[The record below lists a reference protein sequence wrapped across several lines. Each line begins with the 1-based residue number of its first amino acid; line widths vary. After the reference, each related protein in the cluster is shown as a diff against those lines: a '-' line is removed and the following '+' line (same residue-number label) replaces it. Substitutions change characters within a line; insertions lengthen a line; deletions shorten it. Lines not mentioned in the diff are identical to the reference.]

1 MSDQAIALPSLKIS
15 QPLAEAIRDA
25 AKGAHPEAGLNP
37 LAPSLR
43 PEAEKA
49 HARLNAILAP
59 SDPAV
64 IVQWIA
70 PLAALLGSKPGTPKG
85 EELRINVQAM
95 AMVLADLPA
104 CCWTAENQRSAGRQ
118 FQYWPSP
125 KEITDVVLGTARPFQ
140 EERLAL
146 ARLLRIEP
154 RRGSPEERA
163 ETPEEKA
170 AHAELN
176 RATVQALKDAAAQRE
191 REATP
196 SGGKLGP
203 NTISAQQR
211 IATYR
216 RLGQHAVADAI
227 ARSNGLEDAASPGC
241 RVGGV

>member
-1 MSDQAIALPSLKIS
+1 MPDQNIALPSQTIS

-25 AKGAHPEAGLNP
+25 AKGAHADAGLNP
-37 LAPSLR
+37 LAVWLR

-49 HARLNAILAP
+49 HARLDRILAP

-70 PLAALLGSKPGTPKG
+70 PLAVLLGSKPGTPKG
-85 EELRINVQAM
+85 EELRANVQAQ

-125 KEITDVVLGTARPFQ
+125 KEITDLVIATARPYQ

-154 RRGSPEERA
+154 RRGSPEERG
-163 ETPEEKA
+163 ESPEQKA

-176 RATVQALKDAAAQRE
+176 RATVAALKLQMEQRE
-191 REATP
+191 REARP
-196 SGGKLGP
+196 SGGKTQP
-203 NTISAQQR
+203 SHISAHQR
-211 IATYR
+211 IADYR
-216 RLGQHAVADAI
+216 RRGQHAVADAI
-227 ARSNGLEDAASPGC
+227 AKHHGIEERA
-241 RVGGV
+241 